1 MFRVEEKF
9 QPSTQERNSRT
20 QKDVKIFSGFTSVAN
35 PQVPSYQIARFFYFF
50 ISIYLVLE

>member
-9 QPSTQERNSRT
+9 QPSTQERYSRT